1 MKVSIST
8 LITVKNVTLKKY
20 IRHNNISQDKKCNIQ
35 HNETILSFVMLNGI
49 MLNVTVLAVIM
60 VSVVAPFF
68 ETYEGWIL
76 LLALP
81 ENDRNKLTKSPREYK
96 LFGAYFPL

>member
-20 IRHNNISQDKKCNIQ
+20 IRHNNISQDKKCNTQ
-35 HNETILSFVMLNGI
+35 HNETILRFVMLNGI
-49 MLNVTVLAVIM
+49 MLAVIM

-81 ENDRNKLTKSPREYK
+81 ENDRNKLTKSP
-96 LFGAYFPL
+96 